1 MAAPRKKQARTR
13 QDPGEV
19 RQRIL
24 DTFSERAKRSG
35 IRGIV
40 MAELLQELRMSASTL
55 YHHFPS
61 KDELVI
67 ACVER
72 WASDIAADAFV
83 GKPST
88 DERVIYDGLIAWAEG
103 WSEAQAR
110 FSPAFISDLR
120 RDYPKAW
127 EIFQRHLKTSKR
139 QGAAL
144 LTPGLKPGMR
154 PDIALTLL
162 DLILTRITDP
172 ELPDRLRVS
181 RHELIR
187 TAIAI
192 WGSGALRGQGKSSPA
207 AEAPRARRGA
217 ARVPSPG
224 RRRG

>member
-1 MAAPRKKQARTR
+1 
-13 QDPGEV
+13 
-19 RQRIL
+19 
-24 DTFSERAKRSG
+24 
-35 IRGIV
+35 
-40 MAELLQELRMSASTL
+40 
-55 YHHFPS
+55 
-61 KDELVI
+61 
-67 ACVER
+67 
-72 WASDIAADAFV
+72 
-83 GKPST
+83 
-88 DERVIYDGLIAWAEG
+88 
-103 WSEAQAR
+103 
-110 FSPAFISDLR
+110 
-120 RDYPKAW
+120 
-127 EIFQRHLKTSKR
+127 
-139 QGAAL
+139 
-144 LTPGLKPGMR
+144 MR